1 MEENKATEAN
11 GDCFDF
17 ISRLSGTGRDF
28 LVRNTGQKVKINT
41 LKGKKLGLYF
51 SGSWCRPCQQFTPNL
66 VEVYNELSSI
76 RDFEIILVSADI
88 YIEAFDRYFAKMPW
102 LAIPFS
108 DSECLKNLQEL
119 FAVIDKGIPYLVI
132 LDEKGKVLTDNG
144 VEIILDFGAEGY
156 PFTLER
162 IKEMK
167 EKEEEAKKNQSLK
180 YLLVTPSR
188 DFVISNDERKVP
200 ISELEGKMVGLYFFY
215 PSNRWCSK
223 FTPKLMEVYNKVKDI
238 GERFEIVMLC
248 VDDDDELFR
257 ESLRST
263 PWFALPFTDNRWQK
277 LVRYFEL
284 QSVPSLVII
293 KPDGNTLSSN
303 AVEAIEDYGIRAY
316 PFTPEK
322 LAELAEI
329 EKVEVQKAGW
339 PQKVKHALH
348 NEHELVLTW
357 RRSFICAECKEEGR
371 KWSFRCE
378 ECDLDLHPKC
388 ALKEDNSTPMDTQQE
403 KEFEEE
409 TEEEEEE
416 PATEEQSLRSILV
429 TPLRDLSWSYPFT
442 PEKLAELAEI
452 DKVEVQKAGW
462 PQKVKHALHNEHELV
477 LTWRWSFICAECKE
491 EGRKWSFRCEE
502 CDLDLHPKCAL
513 KEDNSTPM
521 DTQQE
526 KEFEEETEEEEEEPA
541 TEEQSLRS
549 ILVTPLRDFVF
560 TNDENKVPVS
570 DLEGKMV
577 GLYFYHPSHDPCLE
591 FNPKLME
598 AYNKLKEMGER
609 FEIVMVCLED
619 KDKES
624 FNLSLRTMPWFAL
637 PFNDNSFLKLVLQF
651 HIKSLPTLVIIG
663 PDGKTLHS
671 NVAEAIQEYGI
682 QAYPFTPEK
691 FAELEEI
698 EKAKNAAQ
706 TLESILVSENRDF
719 VIAKD
724 GTKVPVSDLVGKNI
738 FLYFSA
744 HWCPGCRNFL
754 PKIIEAYQEIKA
766 KDNLFEVIF
775 ISYDRDEASF
785 QAFFSRMSWLAIP
798 FGDKRRESLT
808 RKFKVSGIPTVVA
821 IGRTGKTVATEV
833 TDLIEAYGGHAYSL
847 IFQDENKDEE
857 DVEKSVQ
864 KDEKELEKKANEDEK
879 GLEKTVNE
887 EGTMMNTL
895 LRKFLSLI
903 QTIVEFFQ
911 KSWFFS

>member
-28 LVRNTGQKVKINT
+28 LVRNTGEKVKINT
-41 LKGKKLGLYF
+41 LEGKKLGLYF

-119 FAVIDKGIPYLVI
+119 FAVIDNGIPYLVI
-132 LDEKGKVLTDNG
+132 LDEKGKVLTDKG

-188 DFVISNDERKVP
+188 HFVISNDERKVP
-200 ISELEGKMVGLYFFY
+200 
-215 PSNRWCSK
+215 
-223 FTPKLMEVYNKVKDI
+223 
-238 GERFEIVMLC
+238 
-248 VDDDDELFR
+248 
-257 ESLRST
+257 
-263 PWFALPFTDNRWQK
+263 
-277 LVRYFEL
+277 
-284 QSVPSLVII
+284 
-293 KPDGNTLSSN
+293 
-303 AVEAIEDYGIRAY
+303 
-316 PFTPEK
+316 
-322 LAELAEI
+322 
-329 EKVEVQKAGW
+329 
-339 PQKVKHALH
+339 
-348 NEHELVLTW
+348 
-357 RRSFICAECKEEGR
+357 
-371 KWSFRCE
+371 
-378 ECDLDLHPKC
+378 
-388 ALKEDNSTPMDTQQE
+388 
-403 KEFEEE
+403 
-409 TEEEEEE
+409 
-416 PATEEQSLRSILV
+416 
-429 TPLRDLSWSYPFT
+429 
-442 PEKLAELAEI
+442 
-452 DKVEVQKAGW
+452 
-462 PQKVKHALHNEHELV
+462 
-477 LTWRWSFICAECKE
+477 
-491 EGRKWSFRCEE
+491 
-502 CDLDLHPKCAL
+502 
-513 KEDNSTPM
+513 
-521 DTQQE
+521 
-526 KEFEEETEEEEEEPA
+526 
-541 TEEQSLRS
+541 
-549 ILVTPLRDFVF
+549 
-560 TNDENKVPVS
+560 VS
-570 DLEGKMV
+570 DIEGKMV

-591 FNPKLME
+591 FNPKLVE
-598 AYNKLKEMGER
+598 VYNKLKEMGER

-808 RKFKVSGIPTVVA
+808 RKFKVSGIPMVVA
-821 IGRTGKTVATEV
+821 IGRTGKTVTTEV

-864 KDEKELEKKANEDEK
+864 KDEKELEKKVNEDEK

-887 EGTMMNTL
+887 DGTMMNTL

-911 KSWFFS
+911 KFGFLS

>member
-1 MEENKATEAN
+1 MEENNATEAN
-11 GDCFDF
+11 ADCFDF

-28 LVRNTGQKVKINT
+28 LVRNTGEKVKINT
-41 LKGKKLGLYF
+41 LEGKKLGLYF

-108 DSECLKNLQEL
+108 DSVCLKNLQEL

-132 LDEKGKVLTDNG
+132 LDEKGKVLTDKG

-188 DFVISNDERKVP
+188 DFVISNDEKKVP
-200 ISELEGKMVGLYFFY
+200 VSELEGKMVGLYFFY
-215 PSNRWCSK
+215 PSNRLCSK

-263 PWFALPFTDNRWQK
+263 PWFAVPFTDSRWQK

-293 KPDGNTLSSN
+293 KPDGKTLSSN

-357 RRSFICAECKEEGR
+357 RRSFICAKCKEEGS

-388 ALKEDNSTPMDTQQE
+388 ALKDDNGTPMDTQQE
-403 KEFEEE
+403 KEFGEE

-429 TPLRDLSWSYPFT
+429 S
-442 PEKLAELAEI
+442 
-452 DKVEVQKAGW
+452 
-462 PQKVKHALHNEHELV
+462 
-477 LTWRWSFICAECKE
+477 
-491 EGRKWSFRCEE
+491 
-502 CDLDLHPKCAL
+502 
-513 KEDNSTPM
+513 
-521 DTQQE
+521 
-526 KEFEEETEEEEEEPA
+526 
-541 TEEQSLRS
+541 
-549 ILVTPLRDFVF
+549 PLRDFVL
-560 TNDENKVPVS
+560 TNNENKVPVA

-591 FNPKLME
+591 FNPKLVQV
-598 AYNKLKEMGER
+598 YNKLKEMGER

-637 PFNDNSFLKLVLQF
+637 PFNDNSLLKLVLQF

-671 NVAEAIQEYGI
+671 NVAEFIQEYGI

-691 FAELEEI
+691 FAEFEEI

-744 HWCPGCRNFL
+744 HWCPGCRDFL

-775 ISYDRDEASF
+775 ISYDRDKASF

-798 FGDKRRESLT
+798 FGDKRREFLT

-821 IGRTGKTVATEV
+821 IGRTGKTVTTEV
-833 TDLIEAYGGHAYSL
+833 TDLIEDYGGHAYSL

-864 KDEKELEKKANEDEK
+864 KDEKELEKKVNEDEK
-879 GLEKTVNE
+879 RHEKRAKKDKENVNKDSKKREMNVNEDKEE
-887 EGTMMNTL
+887 EGTVMNTL

-903 QTIVEFFQ
+903 QAIFEFFQ
-911 KSWFFS
+911 KLGFLS

>member
-88 YIEAFDRYFAKMPW
+88 YIETFDRYFAKMPW
-102 LAIPFS
+102 LAIPFP

-223 FTPKLMEVYNKVKDI
+223 FTPKLMEVYNQVKDI

-429 TPLRDLSWSYPFT
+429 TPLRDF
-442 PEKLAELAEI
+442 
-452 DKVEVQKAGW
+452 
-462 PQKVKHALHNEHELV
+462 V
-477 LTWRWSFICAECKE
+477 L
-491 EGRKWSFRCEE
+491 
-502 CDLDLHPKCAL
+502 
-513 KEDNSTPM
+513 
-521 DTQQE
+521 
-526 KEFEEETEEEEEEPA
+526 
-541 TEEQSLRS
+541 
-549 ILVTPLRDFVF
+549 

-857 DVEKSVQ
+857 DVEESVQ
-864 KDEKELEKKANEDEK
+864 KDEKELEKKVNEDEK

-911 KSWFFS
+911 KLWFFS